1 VYLWFLN
8 FKTLEQYNIEN
19 MVDFLIVGQG
29 LAGSMLAW
37 ELIQRGAKVL
47 LVDNG
52 MPNASQV
59 AAGLINPITGM
70 RFVKSADVDVLLP
83 AAKAY
88 YSLFEQTFGQTFYV
102 EKPMLRIFKDKLEIE
117 NATKRFD
124 DASYKSYIKEN
135 HLQNEYTGT
144 LNAPLG
150 IVEQEQTGYLL
161 TQPLLECLKAFFIDK
176 GAYLKSDFKI
186 DELQLEPTLRW
197 RDMESKQVIFC
208 EGYQAIQNP
217 WFSWLPFQ
225 PVKGE
230 IITVE
235 HSHQLADKMVN
246 FGNWLIPLNDHQ
258 ARIGAT
264 FDRENLNAIPTD
276 SAKEELMLAVNQL
289 MTVPFE
295 SHVIRHEANV
305 RPTTLD
311 RNPYLGLH
319 PENNKLAIFNGF
331 GSKGSLQ
338 IPWYSQHFSDFL
350 LKNKPL
356 KPSCDI
362 KRHTKKFFVAN

>member
-1 VYLWFLN
+1 MF
-8 FKTLEQYNIEN
+8 
-19 MVDFLIVGQG
+19 DFLIVGQG
-29 LAGSMLAW
+29 LAGSLLAW
-37 ELIQRGAKVL
+37 ELMQRGAKVL
-47 LVDNG
+47 IVDNG

-70 RFVKSADVDVLLP
+70 RFAKTTDVDVLLP
-83 AAKAY
+83 TAKAH
-88 YSLFEQTFGQTFYV
+88 YSHLEQTFGQTFYV
-102 EKPMLRIFKDKLEIE
+102 EKPMVRILKDKLEIE
-117 NATKRFD
+117 NVTKRFD
-124 DASYKSYIKEN
+124 DIAYSSYIKEG
-135 HLQNEYTGT
+135 LVQIESSGS

-150 IVEQEQTGYLL
+150 VVEQEQTGYLL

-176 GAYLKSDFKI
+176 GVYLKADFDI
-186 DELQLEPTLRW
+186 DQLQLEPTLRW
-197 RDMESKQVIFC
+197 KDIESKQVIFC

-276 SAKEELMLAVNQL
+276 SAKEELLLAVHQL
-289 MTVPFE
+289 ISAPFE
-295 SHVIRHEANV
+295 SRIIRHEANV
-305 RPTTLD
+305 RPTTMD

-319 PENNKLAIFNGF
+319 PQNNKLAIFNGF

-338 IPWYSQHFSDFL
+338 IPWYSQHFADFL
-350 LKNKPL
+350 LKSAPL
-356 KPSCDI
+356 KPTCDI
-362 KRHTKKFFVAN
+362 KRHVKKFFLKN